1 MSLICLFCAD
11 FTATITDLKCINIKC
26 CIIYIYICMRVFQ
39 LFSSTFSNQN
49 NLENGLHLFCWCFQ
63 LCCIFQVET
72 SSSFQRPPLTS
83 PVRSS
88 WAQHGQ
94 NARLDGWHWDGDN
107 RVAWV
112 THGFL
117 VPRLYGCRYRADIDS
132 YLCLL
137 WERSD
142 ISVAHLLWEPLN
154 NVNNQRKKYY
164 GISWRWWRCSIWDN
178 HLIGGITCET
188 HNVVVWGGFYNH
200 KTP

>member
-1 MSLICLFCAD
+1 MRVCWGVKSRQQSSTKVIPDSFIPKRSNWGWCRFCMCRASWCLLSWTVLLWVEFLVLCSFYCD
-11 FTATITDLKCINIKC
+11 HSRLEMHKHKMLYNY
-26 CIIYIYICMRVFQ
+26 IYIYICVFQ

-49 NLENGLHLFCWCFQ
+49 NLENGSHLFCWCFQ

-117 VPRLYGCRYRADIDS
+117 VPRL
-132 YLCLL
+132 
-137 WERSD
+137 
-142 ISVAHLLWEPLN
+142 
-154 NVNNQRKKYY
+154 
-164 GISWRWWRCSIWDN
+164 
-178 HLIGGITCET
+178 
-188 HNVVVWGGFYNH
+188 
-200 KTP
+200 

>member
-1 MSLICLFCAD
+1 MWSRDNRVQQKLSQIRLFPKGPIGVDVDFVCAGPPGVCSAGLCCYELNFLFCAA
-11 FTATITDLKCINIKC
+11 FTAIIADLKCINIKC
-26 CIIYIYICMRVFQ
+26 CIIIYIYICVFQ

-49 NLENGLHLFCWCFQ
+49 NLENGSHLFCWCFQ

-117 VPRLYGCRYRADIDS
+117 VPRL
-132 YLCLL
+132 
-137 WERSD
+137 
-142 ISVAHLLWEPLN
+142 
-154 NVNNQRKKYY
+154 
-164 GISWRWWRCSIWDN
+164 
-178 HLIGGITCET
+178 
-188 HNVVVWGGFYNH
+188 
-200 KTP
+200 